1 MNHHKEHDH
10 TIVVGYDG
18 SKGSRT
24 ALDWAVHEATLRDAD
39 LCIVRGW
46 SYPDYG
52 DLDEQWDLAQD
63 RLEEELREVMV
74 STGDLR
80 WQAVAVKGTPARVLV
95 EHSAD
100 ADLLVVGSRGH
111 GGFVGLL
118 LGSVGHQVS
127 NHARVPVVIVR
138 RA

>member
-1 MNHHKEHDH
+1 MHHRDHQH

-18 SKGSRT
+18 SKGAQT
-24 ALDWAVHEATLRDAD
+24 ALDWAIHEATVRGDD
-39 LCIVRGW
+39 LCIVRAW

-52 DLDEQWDLAQD
+52 TFDEQWDIAQAE
-63 RLEEELREVMV
+63 LEKELDKVMV

-80 WQAVAVKGTPARVLV
+80 WQAVAMKGSPAHVLA

-111 GGFVGLL
+111 GSLVGLL

-127 NHARVPVVIVR
+127 AHARVPVAIVHR
-138 RA
+138 

>member
-1 MNHHKEHDH
+1 MDHKEHEH

-18 SKGSRT
+18 SKGSRA
-24 ALDWAVHEATLRDAD
+24 ALDWAVHEATLRGAD
-39 LCIVRGW
+39 LCIVRVW

-52 DLDEQWDLAQD
+52 ALDEQWDIAQEQ
-63 RLEEELREVMV
+63 LEKELQEVMV

-80 WQAVAVKGTPARVLV
+80 WQAAAVKGQPAKVLV
-95 EHSAD
+95 DHSAD

-111 GGFVGLL
+111 GGFVELL

-127 NHARVPVVIVR
+127 NHAKVPVVIVR
-138 RA
+138 RS

>member
-1 MNHHKEHDH
+1 MNHKEHDH

-18 SKGSRT
+18 SKGSQT
-24 ALDWAVHEATLRDAD
+24 ALEWAVHEAAVRAAD
-39 LCIVRGW
+39 LCIVRVW

-52 DLDEQWDLAQD
+52 ALDEQWDIAQ
-63 RLEEELREVMV
+63 EELEKELRGVMV

-80 WQAVAVKGTPARVLV
+80 WQAVAVKGTPAKVLV
-95 EHSAD
+95 EHSLD

-118 LGSVGHQVS
+118 LGSVANQVS
-127 NHARVPVVIVR
+127 NHAKVPVVIVR
-138 RA
+138 RS